1 MAMELLVRVRGVAD
15 ASSFNAAFRSLGAA
29 SVAANRQVEAA
40 AARSGRATQSIYR
53 ESARAA
59 VQAADAAASAAE
71 KSAAAEV
78 RSKERALARV
88 AAIRERY
95 FREEQRRGEQA
106 ERAAERSA
114 QRQERASA
122 AAAQRQVQMLS
133 GAARTFGSLARTG
146 LSTLGSV
153 AMGMGVDLSLG
164 GGLGRAMSR
173 NSTAIALSTAA
184 YKDGGPRESVA
195 GLEAQA
201 MATGSKYKIDPTGVI
216 EGLAQYQKLTGDLA
230 TGKAGLEGL
239 TALAGAT
246 TTKLEDMFAAA
257 GNVGNAL
264 GEVGA
269 EFKTPEEKAKAVLE
283 VMKGVAAFGQEG
295 AVEISDLA
303 KQMAKVS
310 AAAGFFEGDRSGNL
324 LKMTALAQLARQS
337 GGAASATQ
345 AATSVLSFANIL
357 RTPARRAQFKE
368 AGIDVDSATQKG
380 QLRDPISII
389 KEALTKT
396 GGAIEPMKKLF
407 ANVMGDKPVTAL
419 ATAYNKAGGGDA
431 GMKAVDAMLA
441 KFGGTMSDSQIAS
454 NNAERMKGTAAQ
466 GVEFQIELDKITSAM
481 GTELAPAMKDLAPV
495 ALSAAK
501 SLAGIVTFGAQNPGL
516 MITGALIASIGKAAV
531 GEAVGKAVGGML
543 SSVTASHVGLGLLAA
558 AAIAA
563 AVAIEDYEAKSNK
576 EKGKA
581 GDDSALIAKAEKQF
595 RETGKIDKETIDQ
608 IAQRRAEIE
617 GQRGALKTGGVED
630 LSFTQILAAKVT
642 GGADQVAAGEG
653 ATRDAKEQGS
663 QKLDVLAAKMDQL
676 IATYGKTM
684 RVHVENAGDLRG
696 PSPGP
701 TPNPGSTVVP

>member
-114 QRQERASA
+114 QRQ
-122 AAAQRQVQMLS
+122 VQMLS

-173 NSTAIALSTAA
+173 NSTAIALSNAA